1 MVSREVFV
9 EEIYDAELAV
19 FDDMIKKR
27 AEKSRV
33 KPKKSPSAFDSI
45 SVPSLNPPYFIPS
58 DLFKISHHSIGGS
71 TTLGG

>member
-1 MVSREVFV
+1 MISREVFV

-19 FDDMIKKR
+19 FDDMIRKR
-27 AEKSRV
+27 VEKRV
-33 KPKKSPSAFDSI
+33 KPKKSPSAFDSL

-71 TTLGG
+71 TNSGG